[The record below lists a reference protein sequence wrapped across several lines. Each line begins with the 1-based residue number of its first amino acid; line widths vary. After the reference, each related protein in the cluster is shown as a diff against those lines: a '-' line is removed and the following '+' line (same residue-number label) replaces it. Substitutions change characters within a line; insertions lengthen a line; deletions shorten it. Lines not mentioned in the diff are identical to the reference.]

1 MQEYR
6 SYANLDDR
14 ILNDGDVGF
23 AGFNNRL
30 RPDQLQGG
38 MLVDSQNIRLDRNG
52 EAQVR
57 KGIEVIEAPFAVGGT
72 VLRLPTDAE
81 LDNGSTAMLPTT
93 IESAT
98 LDGTPNQANIVIN
111 DPMSLPDFPLTSSAR
126 SGFFFWGIIDE
137 PVVRSSGSE
146 MKLNPSESHKII
158 SSANLDK

>member
-57 KGIEVIEAPFAVGGT
+57 KGIEVVEAPFAVGGD

-98 LDGTPNQANIVIN
+98 LDGTPNQANIIIN
-111 DPMSLPDFPLTSSAR
+111 DPAVEAGHIFAADDVVVVE
-126 SGFFFWGIIDE
+126 GIG
-137 PVVRSSGSE
+137 PPTGS
-146 MKLNPSESHKII
+146 
-158 SSANLDK
+158 